1 MQQYTSPDHDPLD
14 SRPLP
19 RRRRSDRHTAPAD
32 GPRITVPPQGGGDY
46 APAGRAAFP
55 PEDGTGLAQD
65 GIDARPM
72 PRSRRGANA
81 RRTPSPAPEEIP
93 ESRPAGRKREKTRL
107 SLPRIL
113 VLVLLVCCC
122 ALCASR
128 FARDSLAL
136 DELKADRER
145 IAREYQAYVDRHKP
159 RYTAYINTYS
169 DKYGIS
175 PAFVSAIIY
184 RESSYVEDAT
194 SSAGAR
200 GLMQLMP
207 DTGTWMAEKAGLK
220 NYTADSL
227 YDPETNIMLGT
238 RYLNYLSGLFD
249 GDPILV
255 ACGYHAG
262 ANNVKAWIRSY
273 SSDGVALTLDEIPME
288 DTRTYARRV
297 MESYAI
303 YLQHYYPEDPSAA
316 YSAAAVPDPGA
327 V

>member
-1 MQQYTSPDHDPLD
+1 MQQYTSPDHDPPD
-14 SRPLP
+14 GRPLP
-19 RRRRSDRHTAPAD
+19 RRRRSDRHAAPESIP
-32 GPRITVPPQGGGDY
+32 GPSGETDF
-46 APAGRAAFP
+46 APAGRAAYP
-55 PEDGTGLAQD
+55 PDGEAE
-65 GIDARPM
+65 GIENRPR
-72 PRSRRGANA
+72 PRTRRAAAA
-81 RRTPSPAPEEIP
+81 RRTPAPVPELPEE
-93 ESRPAGRKREKTRL
+93 RPAARKREKPSL
-107 SLPRIL
+107 SLTRIL
-113 VLVLLVCCC
+113 VLVLLAVCCAVC
-122 ALCASR
+122 AFR
-128 FARDSLAL
+128 FVMSSLEL
-136 DELKADRER
+136 DELKAER
-145 IAREYQAYVDRHKP
+145 ARAAREYQAYVDRHKP

-184 RESSYVEDAT
+184 RESSYIEDAT

-220 NYTADSL
+220 DYTADSL
-227 YDPETNIMLGT
+227 YDPETNIWLGT

-262 ANNVKAWIRSY
+262 ANNVKAWIRNY
-273 SSDGVALTLDEIPME
+273 SSDGATLTLDEIPME